1 MDMVTYGILSK
12 RINGILSGVKSTE
25 VQGSSLI
32 FNFTDGTS
40 QTMTFP
46 TPKDGVSIT
55 DVEVDANKHL
65 IVTFSNNTTVDAG
78 LISTVKGDK
87 GDTGAKG
94 KNGIDGK
101 DGIDGTNGVDGISP
115 TVTITEST
123 GRHTVSITDK
133 DGVKSFVVK
142 DGSALDV
149 DNYYTKDEVIT
160 ELATKANVTDIP
172 VVPVNVSEFTNDAGY
187 IKNTVDNLIH
197 YYNKADTYT
206 QAEVNTLIS
215 NINKLTSQI
224 VDQLP
229 TEDIDTSVIYL
240 IKQEDTNAYMQ
251 YMYINGA
258 WAELGTTQV
267 DLSDYYKKSE
277 VDTKLAEKADKTELP
292 TVPSVVSAFTND
304 AGYLTEYTETDPSVP
319 AWAKAE
325 NKPTYTAA
333 EVGALPEDTEIPI
346 FTNKAVLDKISE
358 EKVESWDE
366 AVTSAHTHD
375 NKIVLDKFTE
385 SDEGEVLYKGKQI
398 ASGNLWNGTKEEF
411 DTIEDKD
418 PDTTYVITDDEDDEV
433 SLSDLVIDDSS
444 NVATNKT
451 WSANKIRNS
460 IIPYVL
466 IDTTKDIDF
475 NKYVETGYYTPNK
488 SFSTGW
494 FTHSILNAPT
504 VGWLPAGGFSLE
516 VKTFDNT
523 GNAKWFTQVLY
534 SYVETDNNSAPIYI
548 RTFFYDGSKTTFSPW
563 KRMADIDDSK
573 ISSGETWSSKKIND
587 TVVLKNTGILYK
599 NAPTSSG
606 TTTFALDISSLGLTP
621 GIYHFKCYVIGN
633 GNVIHCAEGGIG
645 QYDGSYYISI
655 DYKSS
660 YISSIVINGTTIT
673 VTTSTAH
680 YHFRLSI
687 QPVEGWIES

>member
-55 DVEVDANKHL
+55 DVEVDTNKHL

-149 DNYYTKDEVIT
+149 DNYYTKDEVIA
-160 ELATKANVTDIP
+160 ELATKANITDIP

-251 YMYINGA
+251 YMYINSA

-267 DLSDYYKKSE
+267 DLSEYYKKSE
-277 VDTKLAEKADKTELP
+277 VDTKLDKKADKTELP

-304 AGYLTEYTETDPSVP
+304 AGYLTEYTETDPTVP

-398 ASGNLWNGTKEEF
+398 ASGNLWSGTKEEF
-411 DTIEDKD
+411 NAIEDKD
-418 PDTTYVITDDEDDEV
+418 PDTTYVITDDEDEEL

-444 NVATNKT
+444 NIATNKT
-451 WSANKIRNS
+451 WSINKIRNS
-460 IIPYVL
+460 TIPYVL
-466 IDTTKDIDF
+466 IDTTKNIDF
-475 NKYVETGYYTPNK
+475 NEYVETGYYTPNK

-599 NAPTSSG
+599 NALTSSG
-606 TTTFALDISSLGLTP
+606 MTTFTLDISSLGLTP

-633 GNVIHCAEGGIG
+633 GNVVHCAEGGIG

-673 VTTSTAH
+673 VTTSIAH

-687 QPVEGWIES
+687 QPVEGWVES

>member
-25 VQGSSLI
+25 VQGSILI

-40 QTMTFP
+40 QAMTFP

-65 IVTFSNNTTVDAG
+65 IVTLSNNTTVDAG

-149 DNYYTKDEVIT
+149 DNYYTKDEVIA
-160 ELATKANVTDIP
+160 ELATKANITDIP

-187 IKNTVDNLIH
+187 LKNTVDNLVH

-240 IKQEDTNAYMQ
+240 IKQEDTNTYMQ

-277 VDTKLAEKADKTELP
+277 VDTKLADKADKTELP

-304 AGYLTEYTETDPSVP
+304 AGYLTEYTETDPTVP
-319 AWAKAE
+319 AWAKQE

-358 EKVESWDE
+358 ERVESWNE

-411 DTIEDKD
+411 DAIEDKD
-418 PDTTYVITDDEDDEV
+418 PDTTYVITDDKDEEV

-444 NVATNKT
+444 TTSETKS
-451 WSANKIRNS
+451 WS
-460 IIPYVL
+460 V
-466 IDTTKDIDF
+466 
-475 NKYVETGYYTPNK
+475 
-488 SFSTGW
+488 
-494 FTHSILNAPT
+494 
-504 VGWLPAGGFSLE
+504 
-516 VKTFDNT
+516 
-523 GNAKWFTQVLY
+523 
-534 SYVETDNNSAPIYI
+534 
-548 RTFFYDGSKTTFSPW
+548 
-563 KRMADIDDSK
+563 
-573 ISSGETWSSKKIND
+573 KKIND

-606 TTTFALDISSLGLTP
+606 MTTFTLDISSLGLTH
-621 GIYHFKCYVIGN
+621 GIYHFKCYIVGN
-633 GNVIHCAEGGIG
+633 GNVAHCAEGSIG

-660 YISSIVINGTTIT
+660 HISSIAINGTTIT
-673 VTTSTAH
+673 VITSAAH
-680 YHFRLSI
+680 YNLSFSI
-687 QPVEGWIES
+687 QSIYDWAES

>member
-25 VQGSSLI
+25 VQGSILI

-40 QTMTFP
+40 QAMTFP
-46 TPKDGVSIT
+46 IPADGKDGANGISIVGLEIT
-55 DVEVDANKHL
+55 PTNHL
-65 IVTFSNNTTVDAG
+65 IGTFSDGSVVDAG
-78 LISTVKGDK
+78 LITTIRGER
-87 GDTGAKG
+87 GYTGTAG
-94 KNGIDGK
+94 KDGK
-101 DGIDGTNGVDGISP
+101 DGTNGADGVDGISP
-115 TVTITEST
+115 TVTITEAT

-142 DGSALDV
+142 DGSALDI
-149 DNYYTKDEVIT
+149 DNYYTKDEVIA
-160 ELATKANVTDIP
+160 ELATKANIVDIP

-197 YYNKADTYT
+197 YYNKADVYT
-206 QAEVNTLIS
+206 QTEVNMLIS

-240 IKQEDTNAYMQ
+240 IKQEDVNAYMQ
-251 YMYINGA
+251 YMYINSA

-277 VDTKLAEKADKTELP
+277 VDTKLAEKTELP

-304 AGYLTEYTETDPSVP
+304 AGYLTEYTETDPTVP
-319 AWAKAE
+319 AWAKSPQ
-325 NKPTYTAA
+325 KPQYSC
-333 EVGALPEDTEIPI
+333 EEIGALPEDTEIPI
-346 FTNKAVLDKISE
+346 FTNKVVLDKISE
-358 EKVESWDE
+358 EKVESWDG

-411 DTIEDKD
+411 DAIEDKD
-418 PDTTYVITDDEDDEV
+418 PDTTYVITDDKDDEV

-444 NVATNKT
+444 TTSEKKS
-451 WSANKIRNS
+451 WS
-460 IIPYVL
+460 V
-466 IDTTKDIDF
+466 
-475 NKYVETGYYTPNK
+475 
-488 SFSTGW
+488 
-494 FTHSILNAPT
+494 
-504 VGWLPAGGFSLE
+504 
-516 VKTFDNT
+516 
-523 GNAKWFTQVLY
+523 
-534 SYVETDNNSAPIYI
+534 
-548 RTFFYDGSKTTFSPW
+548 
-563 KRMADIDDSK
+563 
-573 ISSGETWSSKKIND
+573 KKIND

-606 TTTFALDISSLGLTP
+606 MTTFTLDISSLGLTH
-621 GIYHFKCYVIGN
+621 GIYHFKCYIVGN
-633 GNVIHCAEGGIG
+633 GNVAHCAEGSIG

-660 YISSIVINGTTIT
+660 HISSIIINGTTIT

-680 YHFRLSI
+680 YNLSFSI
-687 QPVEGWIES
+687 QSIYDWAES

>member
-1 MDMVTYGILSK
+1 MAIDIQARGMAGSNAIKIKGLT
-12 RINGILSGVKSTE
+12 SGVKSAT
-25 VQGSSLI
+25 VSGTTI
-32 FNFTDGTS
+32 TFTMNDNS
-40 QTMTFP
+40 QQVMTFP
-46 TPKDGVSIT
+46 TPADGKDGANGISIVGLEIT
-55 DVEVDANKHL
+55 PTNHL
-65 IVTFSNNTTVDAG
+65 IGTFSDGSVVDAG
-78 LISTVKGDK
+78 LITTVKGDR
-87 GDTGAKG
+87 GYTGAAG
-94 KNGIDGK
+94 KDGK

-149 DNYYTKDEVIT
+149 DNYYTKDEVIA
-160 ELATKANVTDIP
+160 ELATKANTADIP

-187 IKNTVDNLIH
+187 IKNTVDNLVH

-229 TEDIDTSVIYL
+229 IEDIDTSVIYL
-240 IKQEDTNAYMQ
+240 IKQEDTNTYMQ

-304 AGYLTEYTETDPSVP
+304 AGYLTEYTETDPTVP
-319 AWAKAE
+319 AWAKE
-325 NKPTYTAA
+325 PTKPQYSAS
-333 EVGALPEDTEIPI
+333 EIGALPDDTEIPI
-346 FTNKAVLDKISE
+346 FTNKEVLDKISA
-358 EKVESWDE
+358 EKVADWDE
-366 AVTSAHTHD
+366 AVTTAHTHD
-375 NKIVLDKFTE
+375 NKTILDKFTE

-398 ASGNLWNGTKEEF
+398 ASGNLWSGTKEEF

-418 PDTTYVITDDEDDEV
+418 PDTTYVITDDKDEEV
-433 SLSDLVIDDSS
+433 FLSDLVIDDSS
-444 NVATNKT
+444 TTSEKKS
-451 WSANKIRNS
+451 WS
-460 IIPYVL
+460 V
-466 IDTTKDIDF
+466 
-475 NKYVETGYYTPNK
+475 
-488 SFSTGW
+488 
-494 FTHSILNAPT
+494 
-504 VGWLPAGGFSLE
+504 
-516 VKTFDNT
+516 
-523 GNAKWFTQVLY
+523 
-534 SYVETDNNSAPIYI
+534 
-548 RTFFYDGSKTTFSPW
+548 
-563 KRMADIDDSK
+563 
-573 ISSGETWSSKKIND
+573 KKIND
-587 TVVLKNTGILYK
+587 TVVLKNTGVLHK

-606 TTTFALDISSLGLTP
+606 MTTFTLDISSLGLTH
-621 GIYHFKCYVIGN
+621 GIYHFKCYVVGN
-633 GNVIHCAEGGIG
+633 GNVVHCAEGSIG

-660 YISSIVINGTTIT
+660 YISSIVINRTTIT

-680 YHFRLSI
+680 YNLGFSI
-687 QPVEGWIES
+687 QSIDDWVKS

>member
-25 VQGSSLI
+25 VQGSILI

-40 QTMTFP
+40 QAMTFP

-65 IVTFSNNTTVDAG
+65 IVTLSNNTTVDAG

-149 DNYYTKDEVIT
+149 DNYYTKDEVIA
-160 ELATKANVTDIP
+160 ELATKANITDIP

-187 IKNTVDNLIH
+187 LKNTVDNLVH

-240 IKQEDTNAYMQ
+240 IKQEDTNTYMQ

-277 VDTKLAEKADKTELP
+277 VDTKLADKADKTELP

-304 AGYLTEYTETDPSVP
+304 AGYLTEYTETDPTVP
-319 AWAKAE
+319 AWAKQE

-358 EKVESWDE
+358 ERVESWNE

-385 SDEGEVLYKGKQI
+385 SDECEVLYKGKQI

-411 DTIEDKD
+411 DAIEDKD
-418 PDTTYVITDDEDDEV
+418 PDTTYVITDDKDEEV

-444 NVATNKT
+444 TTSETKS
-451 WSANKIRNS
+451 WS
-460 IIPYVL
+460 V
-466 IDTTKDIDF
+466 
-475 NKYVETGYYTPNK
+475 
-488 SFSTGW
+488 
-494 FTHSILNAPT
+494 
-504 VGWLPAGGFSLE
+504 
-516 VKTFDNT
+516 
-523 GNAKWFTQVLY
+523 
-534 SYVETDNNSAPIYI
+534 
-548 RTFFYDGSKTTFSPW
+548 
-563 KRMADIDDSK
+563 
-573 ISSGETWSSKKIND
+573 KKIND

-606 TTTFALDISSLGLTP
+606 MTTFTLDISSLGLTH
-621 GIYHFKCYVIGN
+621 GIYHFKCYIVGN
-633 GNVIHCAEGGIG
+633 GNVAHCAEGSIG

-660 YISSIVINGTTIT
+660 HISSIVTNGTTIT
-673 VTTSTAH
+673 VTTSAAH
-680 YHFRLSI
+680 YNLSFSI
-687 QPVEGWIES
+687 QSIYNWAES